1 MYGLL
6 LANMQ
11 EYVEK
16 TYGAKAWEEI
26 KEALKIKASITVNL
40 LQPPSP

>member
-11 EYVEK
+11 EFVVK
-16 TYGAKAWEEI
+16 TYGAKAWQEVRES
-26 KEALKIKASITVNL
+26 LKIKVSKREL
-40 LQPPSP
+40 RYC